1 MKRRTVIAVAA
12 VLTAGVLTG
21 AGALAFG
28 GPPHRHGMMKH
39 GMMKRFVSMTI
50 DDALDR
56 ATATPEQRST
66 IHAARDRVFAAVEQQ
81 WESRGSRM
89 EEVLQLFEADQV
101 DPAQVAAFRQA
112 REEERRRLGDTIE
125 AAIVE
130 AHATL
135 TPAQRKIVADY
146 VRSRY

>member
-1 MKRRTVIAVAA
+1 
-12 VLTAGVLTG
+12 
-21 AGALAFG
+21 
-28 GPPHRHGMMKH
+28 MMKH